1 MNCVQTGKLSVA
13 ESLHAFIEDEAL
25 PGTGISSATFWNGL
39 AELVHDFGERNR
51 QLLEIRDAL
60 QLRIDNYHR
69 DRVDQPLDF
78 SDYER
83 FLFEIGYLLP
93 QIDDF
98 TIRTANVD
106 DEIAHIA
113 GPQLVVPLSNARYA
127 LNAANA
133 RWGSLYD
140 ALYDTDAIPDD
151 NGATRAGPYNPAR
164 GERVVARGRALLD
177 MAAPLAQDSHRDA
190 LPIPSKAALWW

>member
-13 ESLHAFIEDEAL
+13 ESLHALIEDEAL
-25 PGTGISSATFWNGL
+25 PGTGISSATFWSGL
-39 AELVHDFGERNR
+39 AALVRDFGERNR

-60 QLRIDNYHR
+60 QLRIDTYHR
-69 DRVDQPLDF
+69 ERVDRPLDLC
-78 SDYER
+78 DYES
-83 FLFEIGYLLP
+83 FLFEIRYLLP

-133 RWGSLYD
+133 RWGSL
-140 ALYDTDAIPDD
+140 
-151 NGATRAGPYNPAR
+151 
-164 GERVVARGRALLD
+164 
-177 MAAPLAQDSHRDA
+177 
-190 LPIPSKAALWW
+190 